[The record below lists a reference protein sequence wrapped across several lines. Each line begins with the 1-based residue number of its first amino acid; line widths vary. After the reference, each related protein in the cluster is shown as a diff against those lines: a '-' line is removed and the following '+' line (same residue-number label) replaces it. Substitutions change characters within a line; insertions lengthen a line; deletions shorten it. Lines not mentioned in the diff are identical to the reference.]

1 MNVTALVAHPD
12 DELMCAGTLAR
23 MVAEGHRVRLVVG
36 FFSDFGPTGEKQGLV
51 EERTGELELS
61 AKILGVDLEA
71 VLVPDEAS
79 FVWSQP
85 WVQHFERIVGEYPP
99 DLLISHRT
107 VDPNTS
113 HGHLGRVARTL
124 ARKNRM
130 DLWELDQA
138 LPGGLDPDAP
148 GPNHLVDITGFI
160 DQKEEVVSAYSSQL
174 IRYPGMAAAIEARD
188 RMYGWMLDMSSTA
201 CYAEAFRIVKSVMP

>member
-23 MVAEGHRVRLVVG
+23 FVGEGHRVRLVVG
-36 FFSDFGPTGEKQGLV
+36 FFSDYGPAGEKQGLV
-51 EERTGELELS
+51 EERTAELELS
-61 AKILGVDLEA
+61 AKVLGVDLVA
-71 VLVPDEAS
+71 VLEPDEAS

-85 WVQHFERIVGEYPP
+85 WVQRFERIVVEYPP
-99 DLLISHRT
+99 DLLISHR
-107 VDPNTS
+107 VADPNSS

-138 LPGGLDPDAP
+138 LPGGLEPDAP
-148 GPNHLVDITGFI
+148 APNHLVNISEFV
-160 DQKEEVVSAYSSQL
+160 DQKEEAVGAYRSQL
-174 IRYPGMAAAIEARD
+174 ARYPGMGGAIEARD
-188 RMYGWMLDMSSTA
+188 RMYGWMMGVRA
-201 CYAEAFRIVKSVMP
+201 AEAFRVVKSVMP